1 MPAFSTSSTLN
12 TCCSTGNGGDTSGRG
27 FVGTVVWLNTDCGGS
42 LVVYTGTGTGTFSS
56 LHSRYLNSI
65 HNHEFLLTGM
75 YICINII

>member
-1 MPAFSTSSTLN
+1 MAA
-12 TCCSTGNGGDTSGRG
+12 
-27 FVGTVVWLNTDCGGS
+27 VQWLNTDCGGS
-42 LVVYTGTGTGTFSS
+42 LVVYTGTGTFSS